1 MRQLESEEMD
11 DRHSVELQWHQ
22 QLVEDV
28 VRSQHEV
35 VRLHTMERE
44 GQRRHQDALSKAC
57 VLFVCLFV
65 CLFVYVPVHSCV
77 CGRKPALSD
86 QICKHASEVCK
97 RAASKAHFVP
107 RYKPVPRADAMM
119 CTYAVSGGVYAML
132 EMAPL
137 LRFTG

>member
-1 MRQLESEEMD
+1 MRQLESEEMHG
-11 DRHSVELQWHQ
+11 RHSVELQWHQ

-28 VRSQHEV
+28 VRSQQ
-35 VRLHTMERE
+35 RAMHTMERE

-65 CLFVYVPVHSCV
+65 CLCACTFL
-77 CGRKPALSD
+77 RLLSETSLVGSD
-86 QICKHASEVCK
+86 LQ
-97 RAASKAHFVP
+97 ASKRGLQASSKQNTLCS
-107 RYKPVPRADAMM
+107 RYKPVPRADTMM
-119 CTYAVSGGVYAML
+119 CTYAMSGGVYAML